1 MSQTE
6 RELGLVVIG
15 AGGLVLRTED
25 GLREATSYIRE
36 HGGDT
41 ATAAMDCAKEGVDTA
56 LVTRVG
62 DDPLAAWLTET
73 WDAAGVHLDYVHHSP
88 GRNMMTLCSDRVDG
102 GGMVTWREGVAPA
115 RLAPEDLDGV
125 PWDRTR
131 VVYTSGTTQA
141 LGEGPAKTALAAF
154 TAARRAGTLTVYRPA
169 LRQAQWPSSG
179 GSLGRAAFE
188 ALLPLT
194 DVLLLE
200 APFEAGRILGRPTV
214 DGALEELERRGVRR
228 ALVALT
234 SRGLT
239 VQEPDEQVTHES
251 SSPIALDQIVGSVLA
266 ALARG
271 ESLVEATAGA
281 LESASGRKK

>member
-1 MSQTE
+1 M
-6 RELGLVVIG
+6 
-15 AGGLVLRTED
+15 
-25 GLREATSYIRE
+25 
-36 HGGDT
+36 
-41 ATAAMDCAKEGVDTA
+41 
-56 LVTRVG
+56 
-62 DDPLAAWLTET
+62 
-73 WDAAGVHLDYVHHSP
+73 
-88 GRNMMTLCSDRVDG
+88 
-102 GGMVTWREGVAPA
+102 
-115 RLAPEDLDGV
+115 
-125 PWDRTR
+125 
-131 VVYTSGTTQA
+131 
-141 LGEGPAKTALAAF
+141 
-154 TAARRAGTLTVYRPA
+154 
-169 LRQAQWPSSG
+169 
-179 GSLGRAAFE
+179 
-188 ALLPLT
+188 
-194 DVLLLE
+194 LE